1 MGVLQDFERRL
12 EDAVEGFFA
21 RAFRSGLQPVELA
34 KAIQRYAEDHRRVAS
49 DGVVVPNQY
58 RVSISAEDHERL
70 STYDSLV
77 AELERVVDDTATE
90 RGWLLRGAAD
100 VTVLADD
107 DVAVG
112 RLALTGRVHDDGT
125 VAPTPQPATPAPA
138 APAAAPTPPSPA
150 VNGTHADDVARLEG
164 VDRPLRLPLEG
175 TRMTIG
181 RLPTCSFVLD
191 DDTISREHAVVVRR
205 SREWWILD
213 QNSTNGTRVNGR
225 RTAESRLEAGDEV
238 ELGDVRLV
246 FRGAS

>member
-34 KAIQRYAEDHRRVAS
+34 KAVQRYAEDHRRVAT

-58 RVSISAEDHERL
+58 RFSISAEDHERL
-70 STYDSLV
+70 STYESLV
-77 AELERVVDDTATE
+77 GELERVVVDTVAE
-90 RGWLLRGAAD
+90 RGWLLRGEVD
-100 VTVLADD
+100 VTVLPDE

-112 RLALTGRVHDDGT
+112 RLTLTGRVHDDGT
-125 VAPTPQPATPAPA
+125 VPAPQPEPVVEAVE
-138 APAAAPTPPSPA
+138 PPSSQQA
-150 VNGTHADDVARLEG
+150 VNGARPDVPFLEG
-164 VDRPLRLPLEG
+164 IDRPLRLPLEG
-175 TRMTIG
+175 TRVTIG

-205 SREWWILD
+205 SRDWWILD

-225 RTAESRLEAGDEV
+225 RTAESRLASGDEV

-246 FRGAS
+246 FRAAS